1 MLPSLVPGDRVV
13 AFRWP
18 VIRRGDMV
26 VIDDPE
32 LPGRTLVKR
41 VSRLGVGWLEVS
53 GENETESRD
62 SRSFGA
68 LPRASVLGKVVY
80 RYHPPERSGRLR

>member
-1 MLPSLVPGDRVV
+1 
-13 AFRWP
+13 
-18 VIRRGDMV
+18 MV

-32 LPGRTLVKR
+32 LPGRALVKR